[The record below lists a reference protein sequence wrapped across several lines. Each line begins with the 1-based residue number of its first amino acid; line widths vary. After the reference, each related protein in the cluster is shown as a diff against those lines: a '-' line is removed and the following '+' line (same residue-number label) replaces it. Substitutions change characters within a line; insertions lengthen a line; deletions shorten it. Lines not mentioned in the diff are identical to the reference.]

1 MNITE
6 IAFTGTP
13 VTDISR
19 ARAFYE
25 GVLGLSPSLE
35 SAGGLWVEYEIGNG
49 TFGIGCYGD
58 AWLPSPQGTCI
69 AFEVDDL
76 DGFVVLELPVRH
88 VALPG
93 LVGQVGFETD
103 PGVAR
108 SLLGLSSDE
117 AAAHEHA
124 MDRRQGRR
132 RRSGLS

>member
-76 DGFVVLELPVRH
+76 DGEVSQLKSKNIPFDREIMDSPICRF
-88 VALPG
+88 AIIC
-93 LVGQVGFETD
+93 D
-103 PGVAR
+103 PDDNKIMLHQR
-108 SLLGLSSDE
+108 TTTSSSFS
-117 AAAHEHA
+117 
-124 MDRRQGRR
+124 QN
-132 RRSGLS
+132 LTV